1 MEDTQKAYR
10 GNDKMLLG
18 IVLGVLNF
26 WLFAQ
31 TLVNMVPQVQF
42 GLGISPQ
49 LMSLAISVTA
59 LFSGLFIVAAGNLA
73 DMVGRKKLPISV
85 LYLASSAHYFWSL
98 P

>member
-1 MEDTQKAYR
+1 MFMGQDIEATTYH
-10 GNDKMLLG
+10 GTNKMLLG

-31 TLVNMVPQVQF
+31 TLMNMVPQVQF

-49 LMSLAISVTA
+49 LMSTAISVTA

-73 DMVGRKKLPISV
+73 DMIGRKKSRILDLS
-85 LYLASSAHYFWSL
+85 
-98 P
+98 